1 MLYLKDIKE
10 QERRNGDRL
19 TFLQKKMKKLKRK
32 NYQDNDFIKWLKQ
45 KYNDKD
51 SGLFT
56 HLYCQILLKIYLC
69 GVNTLVL
76 IYCARLVRR
85 KRALIKQI
93 KKSPQKYT
101 EILLKADTQL
111 PDEEMERFMHE
122 AEESRKNAELE
133 KKEIKNKKST
143 CIIVRD
149 AIFEICNKI
158 FLFTGIYL
166 LACKI
171 FNRDL
176 KAATTL
182 SGNIRVIATAGS
194 GKTTAMAYRIM
205 NLIKS
210 GVEPSK
216 IGCFTFTNAGAGEMK
231 DRIKG
236 FCDIAGLDVDIE
248 QMVISTI
255 HSFGDSLLKDYYYLL
270 GYTKPPVLI
279 NEIQKTKIVEK
290 ILSEN
295 DPIDELIDRY
305 KNFYLDMFKAKGILE
320 LMKGYFSAIQEGMS
334 QDDLIIGITA
344 KNGRRY
350 L

>member
-1 MLYLKDIKE
+1 MSDKRIVSI
-10 QERRNGDRL
+10 QL
-19 TFLQKKMKKLKRK
+19 TKTKSVVAVEIEK
-32 NYQDNDFIKWLKQ
+32 NEYVDADGVTYKNIDTDFISDADNVSEEEKHT
-45 KYNDKD
+45 
-51 SGLFT
+51 F
-56 HLYCQILLKIYLC
+56 KIYLC

-111 PDEEMERFMHE
+111 PDEEMERFLHE

-176 KAATTL
+176 TNIEIILAKCSYAEFAFLVLLYPMCIEKKSKEKGTYTTNL
-182 SGNIRVIATAGS
+182 TVGTIA
-194 GKTTAMAYRIM
+194 
-205 NLIKS
+205 L
-210 GVEPSK
+210 
-216 IGCFTFTNAGAGEMK
+216 F
-231 DRIKG
+231 
-236 FCDIAGLDVDIE
+236 
-248 QMVISTI
+248 
-255 HSFGDSLLKDYYYLL
+255 
-270 GYTKPPVLI
+270 
-279 NEIQKTKIVEK
+279 
-290 ILSEN
+290 
-295 DPIDELIDRY
+295 
-305 KNFYLDMFKAKGILE
+305 LE
-320 LMKGYFSAIQEGMS
+320 LGLILFS
-334 QDDLIIGITA
+334 LH
-344 KNGRRY
+344 
-350 L
+350 

>member
-111 PDEEMERFMHE
+111 PDEEMERFLHE

-176 KAATTL
+176 T
-182 SGNIRVIATAGS
+182 NI
-194 GKTTAMAYRIM
+194 
-205 NLIKS
+205 
-210 GVEPSK
+210 
-216 IGCFTFTNAGAGEMK
+216 
-231 DRIKG
+231 
-236 FCDIAGLDVDIE
+236 
-248 QMVISTI
+248 
-255 HSFGDSLLKDYYYLL
+255 
-270 GYTKPPVLI
+270 
-279 NEIQKTKIVEK
+279 EI
-290 ILSEN
+290 IL
-295 DPIDELIDRY
+295 
-305 KNFYLDMFKAKGILE
+305 AKCS
-320 LMKGYFSAIQEGMS
+320 YA
-334 QDDLIIGITA
+334 
-344 KNGRRY
+344 
-350 L
+350 

>member
-111 PDEEMERFMHE
+111 PDEEMERFLHE

-149 AIFEICNKI
+149 AIFEKFSRRI
-158 FLFTGIYL
+158 LVTSVVMQRAYARLHQTRTG
-166 LACKI
+166 
-171 FNRDL
+171 
-176 KAATTL
+176 
-182 SGNIRVIATAGS
+182 
-194 GKTTAMAYRIM
+194 
-205 NLIKS
+205 
-210 GVEPSK
+210 
-216 IGCFTFTNAGAGEMK
+216 
-231 DRIKG
+231 
-236 FCDIAGLDVDIE
+236 
-248 QMVISTI
+248 
-255 HSFGDSLLKDYYYLL
+255 
-270 GYTKPPVLI
+270 
-279 NEIQKTKIVEK
+279 
-290 ILSEN
+290 
-295 DPIDELIDRY
+295 
-305 KNFYLDMFKAKGILE
+305 
-320 LMKGYFSAIQEGMS
+320 
-334 QDDLIIGITA
+334 
-344 KNGRRY
+344 
-350 L
+350 

>member
-10 QERRNGDRL
+10 QERRNRDRL

-93 KKSPQKYT
+93 KKSTQKYT

-111 PDEEMERFMHE
+111 PDEEMERFLHE

-176 KAATTL
+176 TNIEIILAKCSYAEFAFLVLLYPMCIEKKSKEKGTYTTNL
-182 SGNIRVIATAGS
+182 TVGTIA
-194 GKTTAMAYRIM
+194 
-205 NLIKS
+205 L
-210 GVEPSK
+210 
-216 IGCFTFTNAGAGEMK
+216 F
-231 DRIKG
+231 
-236 FCDIAGLDVDIE
+236 
-248 QMVISTI
+248 
-255 HSFGDSLLKDYYYLL
+255 
-270 GYTKPPVLI
+270 
-279 NEIQKTKIVEK
+279 
-290 ILSEN
+290 
-295 DPIDELIDRY
+295 
-305 KNFYLDMFKAKGILE
+305 LE
-320 LMKGYFSAIQEGMS
+320 LGLILFS
-334 QDDLIIGITA
+334 LH
-344 KNGRRY
+344 
-350 L
+350 

>member
-1 MLYLKDIKE
+1 MTE
-10 QERRNGDRL
+10 EERPKPTSL
-19 TFLQKKMKKLKRK
+19 P
-32 NYQDNDFIKWLKQ
+32 
-45 KYNDKD
+45 
-51 SGLFT
+51 
-56 HLYCQILLKIYLC
+56 ILSEDQ
-69 GVNTLVL
+69 
-76 IYCARLVRR
+76 A
-85 KRALIKQI
+85 
-93 KKSPQKYT
+93 
-101 EILLKADTQL
+101 
-111 PDEEMERFMHE
+111 
-122 AEESRKNAELE
+122 
-133 KKEIKNKKST
+133 
-143 CIIVRD
+143 
-149 AIFEICNKI
+149 
-158 FLFTGIYL
+158 
-166 LACKI
+166 
-171 FNRDL
+171 

-182 SGNIRVIATAGS
+182 SGNVRVIATAGS

-320 LMKGYFSAIQEGMS
+320 LMKG
-334 QDDLIIGITA
+334 
-344 KNGRRY
+344 
-350 L
+350 

>member
-111 PDEEMERFMHE
+111 PDEEMERFLHE
-122 AEESRKNAELE
+122 AEEARKNAELE

-149 AIFEICNKI
+149 AIFEK
-158 FLFTGIYL
+158 FS
-166 LACKI
+166 
-171 FNRDL
+171 R
-176 KAATTL
+176 
-182 SGNIRVIATAGS
+182 
-194 GKTTAMAYRIM
+194 RI
-205 NLIKS
+205 LVTS
-210 GVEPSK
+210 VVG
-216 IGCFTFTNAGAGEMK
+216 
-231 DRIKG
+231 
-236 FCDIAGLDVDIE
+236 
-248 QMVISTI
+248 
-255 HSFGDSLLKDYYYLL
+255 
-270 GYTKPPVLI
+270 
-279 NEIQKTKIVEK
+279 
-290 ILSEN
+290 
-295 DPIDELIDRY
+295 
-305 KNFYLDMFKAKGILE
+305 
-320 LMKGYFSAIQEGMS
+320 
-334 QDDLIIGITA
+334 
-344 KNGRRY
+344 
-350 L
+350 